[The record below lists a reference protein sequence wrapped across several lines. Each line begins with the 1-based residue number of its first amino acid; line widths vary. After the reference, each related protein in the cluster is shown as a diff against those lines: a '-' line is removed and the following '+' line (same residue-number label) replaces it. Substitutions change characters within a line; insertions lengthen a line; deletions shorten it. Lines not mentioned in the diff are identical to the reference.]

1 MLRFFIFPNLQ
12 RVFKAMPIEKFFLI
26 PNRRIEE
33 LFSHFAECIQIRL
46 LS

>member
-1 MLRFFIFPNLQ
+1 MLRFFIFPNFH

-26 PNRRIEE
+26 PNRRIE